1 MDNEIIDNEKIEDL
15 DVSWIYEFEKLDSE
29 YKNYYTEDLSFIIIH
44 SIYINDENDI
54 EKITE
59 EKIFFKD
66 PGFLQKEELLGIIKR
81 NSFLNQIKYSLLSIL
96 KFNVNLEPIQLKTFL
111 KNKNA
116 NIGDNFLTSV
126 KNLDTIKFDKSITLF
141 HDINELLFLFRKKNI
156 NSVDINFNKKCKY
169 IRTKKLIMNSKSRKM
184 TKKRT

>member
-1 MDNEIIDNEKIEDL
+1 
-15 DVSWIYEFEKLDSE
+15 
-29 YKNYYTEDLSFIIIH
+29 
-44 SIYINDENDI
+44 
-54 EKITE
+54 
-59 EKIFFKD
+59 
-66 PGFLQKEELLGIIKR
+66 LGIIKR

-96 KFNVNLEPIQLKTFL
+96 FFNVNLEPIQLKTFL